1 MNYARQL
8 GINYACL
15 NLISNPAEGTREWE
29 WADIKPV
36 YQRMNLVCLE
46 IVAAAIPRVAQIGDA
61 PRVMDRLLRM
71 DPGFTYKKDSKKVK
85 SAPFPV
91 E

>member
-1 MNYARQL
+1 
-8 GINYACL
+8 
-15 NLISNPAEGTREWE
+15 
-29 WADIKPV
+29 
-36 YQRMNLVCLE
+36 MNLVCLE

-71 DPGFTYKKDSKKVK
+71 DPGFTYKKDAKKAK